1 MAIEAAL
8 VKPIVDVVLAGL
20 KKIKGVKVKKDA
32 ASELSEVIRNLLQLS
47 PDINGA
53 EAKIQA
59 AKAAGV
65 ISKELVLAEEM
76 LFSVRA
82 KPRVVAKKAAAKHGY
97 VAPTGVAKKP
107 ASKKP
112 FAKKSA
118 TVAGRKPSAP
128 VAIKKAAAGT
138 IKRAAPATTKRK

>member
-32 ASELSEVIRNLLQLS
+32 ASELSEVIRNLLQVS

-76 LFSVRA
+76 LSSVRA
-82 KPRVVAKKAAAKHGY
+82 KPRVVAKKAVTKRGY
-97 VAPTGVAKKP
+97 GGPSAVAKKP
-107 ASKKP
+107 AAKRPSQ
-112 FAKKSA
+112 KKS
-118 TVAGRKPSAP
+118 VAVVGLKPTAP
-128 VAIKKAAAGT
+128 VAIKKVAATA
-138 IKRAAPATTKRK
+138 KRAAPATAKRK

>member
-8 VKPIVDVVLAGL
+8 VKTIVDVVLAGL
-20 KKIKGVKVKKDA
+20 KKIGGVKLKKDA
-32 ASELSEVIRNLLQLS
+32 ASELSEAIRNLLQLS

-53 EAKIQA
+53 EARIQA

-65 ISKELVLAEEM
+65 ISKELFLAEKM
-76 LFSVRA
+76 LSSVRA

-97 VAPTGVAKKP
+97 VAPKAVAKKP
-107 ASKKP
+107 AAKKP
-112 FAKKSA
+112 SVKKSA
-118 TVAGRKPSAP
+118 AVVSRKPSAP

-138 IKRAAPATTKRK
+138 AKRVATAATKRK